1 MATQPQIKSRRQHI
15 RLWFEFYKLALDDPA
30 LQDNLT
36 KVRNFYEPWGD
47 PRGLDFR
54 VWWKDHGYLFGGTQV
69 EEITKASK
77 APNVLNLSIPLNLA
91 VTKTLPEI
99 KAMIE
104 AKQRE
109 RLEQL
114 GLDTKGAKS
123 LTAGFGT
130 YEINAKELRGRPF
143 HEAHVIYC
151 IWLEMG
157 KPTINSDFLQV
168 VRDRL
173 LNRPRAKIIEL
184 FDAGDIDPSAHVIR
198 TERSAHTSAQA
209 IVNLF
214 QRWYRDLGLVGCS
227 SHSGRRTFI
236 TNAARKIST
245 VGGSLRDVQHLAG
258 HSSLQTTQRYIEG
271 DSEARKRVVDLV

>member
-1 MATQPQIKSRRQHI
+1 MGIGKQANILNRS
-15 RLWFEFYKLALDDPA
+15 
-30 LQDNLT
+30 
-36 KVRNFYEPWGD
+36 
-47 PRGLDFR
+47 
-54 VWWKDHGYLFGGTQV
+54 QV
-69 EEITKASK
+69 EAVLNHIYGRRYGLRNQVIFLLSIRAGLRAKEIAALRWSMIVGADGEVGEYIHLTNDASK
-77 APNVLNLSIPLNLA
+77 GMSGRIIPIN
-91 VTKTLPEI
+91 
-99 KAMIE
+99 
-104 AKQRE
+104 R
-109 RLEQL
+109 QL
-114 GLDTKGAKS
+114 
-123 LTAGFGT
+123 
-130 YEINAKELRGRPF
+130 
-143 HEAHVIYC
+143 
-151 IWLEMG
+151 
-157 KPTINSDFLQV
+157 
-168 VRDRL
+168 
-173 LNRPRAKIIEL
+173 RATIIEL